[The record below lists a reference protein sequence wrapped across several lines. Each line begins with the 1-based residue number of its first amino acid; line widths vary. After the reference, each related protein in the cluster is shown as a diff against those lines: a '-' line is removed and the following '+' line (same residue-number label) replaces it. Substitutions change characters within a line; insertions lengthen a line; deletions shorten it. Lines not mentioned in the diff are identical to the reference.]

1 MISATTLKPQVT
13 KAGPTFRNVT
23 LGKVYRGRTNM
34 IPEADIYQDWT
45 PDVPSEEQA
54 FELWLDEV
62 GRDLLSNLQRE
73 IEKNTWNTSL
83 KR

>member
-1 MISATTLKPQVT
+1 
-13 KAGPTFRNVT
+13 
-23 LGKVYRGRTNM
+23 M
-34 IPEADIYQDWT
+34 IPEADIYQNWT